1 MSTEGFSHL
10 GKLAKL
16 ELTAMVDDTPIRGWG
31 DPSRVVRTVQG
42 PRSITFPYTFDG
54 TRQRHVTAA
63 EKLRRRA
70 SLDPYAAAW
79 HVIFG
84 VDVRP
89 ARPTV
94 REALVDVWDALRAL
108 WFVLVEVVVE
118 LAVAAYPKV
127 RTFRTRL
134 ADVLLWSWLDPL
146 LDRWDA
152 LRAPYVWGRRPGPLV
167 RFWDADY
174 NLVATHQGVRE
185 SVGAWL
191 RRIVAHVWQALR
203 HG

>member
-1 MSTEGFSHL
+1 MSTQGFSHL

-16 ELTAMVDDTPIRGWG
+16 ELTAMADDTAIKAWG
-31 DPSRVVRTVQG
+31 NPSRTVRTVG
-42 PRSITFPYTFDG
+42 DMSRTFPFTLG
-54 TRQRHVTAA
+54 QKPARPTTA
-63 EKLRRRA
+63 ERLRRRNA
-70 SLDPYAAAW
+70 LDPYAAMW
-79 HVIFG
+79 HLIFG

-146 LDRWDA
+146 GDRWDA
-152 LRAPYVWGRRPGPLV
+152 LRAPYTWGRLPGPLL
-167 RFWDADY
+167 RFWTAEFG
-174 NLVATHQGVRE
+174 LLHTEAMPRERVAV
-185 SVGAWL
+185 WL
-191 RRIVAHVWQALR
+191 RRVVVHVWRAVR